1 MKESQTIEFKRCIT
15 ENLKYEVIAFANT
28 AGGTIYIGIDDDG
41 TPVGIE
47 DMDESMLSVTNTIRD
62 SILPD
67 ITLFTDVREAVI
79 GGKPVIE
86 IMQARDRDHRAER
99 FPASIFHQRQGYQ
112 ARRCIYTAWS
122 ILSTGITFRDTKD
135 DQGIIR

>member
-15 ENLKYEVIAFANT
+15 ENLKYAVIAFANT

-86 IMQARDRDHRAER
+86 I
-99 FPASIFHQRQGYQ
+99 
-112 ARRCIYTAWS
+112 
-122 ILSTGITFRDTKD
+122 
-135 DQGIIR
+135 IIK

>member
-47 DMDESMLSVTNTIRD
+47 DMDFCFMSVLVTVLSLMLCSQGTSSS
-62 SILPD
+62 SIM
-67 ITLFTDVREAVI
+67 I
-79 GGKPVIE
+79 
-86 IMQARDRDHRAER
+86 
-99 FPASIFHQRQGYQ
+99 
-112 ARRCIYTAWS
+112 
-122 ILSTGITFRDTKD
+122 ST
-135 DQGIIR
+135 QYL